1 MTDYFSLF
9 DLPRRPLL
17 DAGKLND
24 GFARK
29 NAGNQAAKRGEAVVL
44 NEAFR
49 VLSDTVSRLEHLLVL
64 ESMSLRG
71 RVISPEVEQW
81 FGKVAEALHRFDEV
95 YYQLA
100 QESLHLLRAAKLQ
113 LLQENLA
120 VGEELSV
127 SLEGLRDSLEQRLR
141 QIDERWPDN
150 RAEAL
155 PRLGQLTLD
164 LRFAQKW
171 INELKERKLRFDE
184 LQ

>member
-1 MTDYFSLF
+1 MTDYFSLL

-17 DAGKLND
+17 DSGKLND
-24 GFARK
+24 AFARK

-49 VLSDTVSRLEHLLVL
+49 ILSDTVSRLDHLLVL
-64 ESMSLRG
+64 ESASLQD

-81 FGKVAEALHRFDEV
+81 FGKVAETLHRFDEI
-95 YYQLA
+95 YYQVV
-100 QESLHLLRAAKLQ
+100 QESLHLLRAARLQ
-113 LLQENLA
+113 LLREQLA
-120 VGEELSV
+120 SVEELAAG
-127 SLEGLRDSLEQRLR
+127 LEGLRDSLEQQLR
-141 QIDERWPDN
+141 QIDDGWPDN
-150 RAEAL
+150 RAEVL

-184 LQ
+184 LH